1 MSLDS
6 PLAIIY
12 NSDGYE
18 VSTTNG
24 KAVTA
29 TTAALAVAGSDG
41 TNFRYVKTDNTGVL
55 KIDPSGTTTQPISGN
70 VVVSQGT
77 ASNLNATV
85 TGTVVAN
92 IGTSGSLALDATLTN
107 GTQRTKISDGTNNAA
122 LTATTPAGTEQAL
135 VVRNIPSGTQAVSG
149 TVTAVQ
155 ATAANLNA
163 TVVASGNFNNAS
175 ISATG
180 SAVPASATF
189 MAGSDGTLLK
199 AVRVA
204 TDGTVRIDPTGT
216 TTQPVSGTVTVT
228 QSTGSNLNAVV
239 SGTVTANIGTTN
251 GLALDATLTGGT
263 QRTKI
268 SDGTN
273 NAALTNTTPAGSE
286 YGLIVRNIPSGTQA
300 VSGTVTVTQ
309 GTGSNLNAVVS
320 GTVTANIGTTN
331 GLALDATLTARLNTL
346 GQKTSANS
354 APVVLASDQS
364 AIPVTTDTSTA
375 SAVTSVAA
383 SVTTVNLLAINT
395 SRKGATFYNDSAS
408 FLYLK
413 LGATASTTS
422 FTVKIAPSGYYEV
435 PSSYTGVI
443 DGIWV
448 SAVGSARITQLT

>member
-1 MSLDS
+1 MSLES

-24 KAVTA
+24 KAVSA
-29 TTAALAVAGSDG
+29 TTAALTIAGSDG
-41 TNFRYVKTDNTGVL
+41 ANFRYVKVDNTGVL
-55 KIDPSGTTTQPISGN
+55 KVDPSGTTTQPVSGT
-70 VVVSQGT
+70 VTVTQST

-92 IGTSGSLALDATLTN
+92 IGTSGSLALDATLTG
-107 GTQRTKISDGTNNAA
+107 GTQRTKITDGSNNAA
-122 LTATTPAGTEQAL
+122 LTNTTTAGSEQAL
-135 VVRNIPSGTQAVSG
+135 IVRNIPSGTQAISG
-149 TVTAVQ
+149 TITAVQ
-155 ATAANLNA
+155 ATASNLNVTA
-163 TVVASGNFNNAS
+163 VASGNFNNAS
-175 ISATG
+175 VSATG

-189 MAGSDGTLLK
+189 LAGSDGTLLK

-204 TDGTVRIDPTGT
+204 TDGTIRIDPTGT

-239 SGTVTANIGTTN
+239 SGTVTANVGSTN

-263 QRTKI
+263 QRTKLT
-268 SDGTN
+268 DGSN
-273 NAALTNTTPAGSE
+273 NVALTNTTPAGSE
-286 YGLIVRNIPSGTQA
+286 YGLIVRNIPSGTQT
-300 VSGTVTVTQ
+300 VTGTVIVTQ
-309 GTGSNLNAVVS
+309 ATAANLN
-320 GTVTANIGTTN
+320 TTANIGTT
-331 GLALDATLTARLNTL
+331 GGIALDATITARLNTL

-364 AIPVTTDTSTA
+364 AIPVTSATSST

>member
-1 MSLDS
+1 MSLES
-6 PLAIIY
+6 PISIIY

-18 VSTTNG
+18 AAITNG

-29 TTAALAVAGSDG
+29 TTSALTVAGSDG
-41 TNFRYVKTDNTGVL
+41 TNFRYLKTDNTGVL
-55 KIDPSGTTTQPISGN
+55 KVDPSGTTTQPVSGT
-70 VVVSQGT
+70 VTVTQSTG
-77 ASNLNATV
+77 SNLNAVV
-85 TGTVVAN
+85 TGTVTAN
-92 IGTSGSLALDATLTN
+92 VGTTGGLALDATLTG
-107 GTQRTKISDGTNNAA
+107 GTARTKISDGTNNAA
-122 LTATTPAGTEQAL
+122 LTNTTPGGSEYGL
-135 VVRNIPSGTQAVSG
+135 IVRNIPSGTQAVSG
-149 TVTAVQ
+149 TVTVTQ

-175 ISATG
+175 VSATG

-189 MAGSDGTLLK
+189 MGGSDGTLLK

-228 QSTGSNLNAVV
+228 QSTGSNLNAIVT
-239 SGTVTANIGTTN
+239 GTVTANIGTTG

-263 QRTKI
+263 ARTKI

-273 NAALTNTTPAGSE
+273 NAALTNTTPVGSE

-309 GTGSNLNAVVS
+309 ATGSNLNAVVS

-354 APVVLASDQS
+354 APVVLASDQP
-364 AIPVTTDTSTA
+364 AIPVTTDTSTT
-375 SAVTSVAA
+375 SAITSVAA
-383 SVTTVNLLAINT
+383 SITTVTLLALNT
-395 SRKGATFYNDSAS
+395 LRKGATFYNDSSS

>member
-1 MSLDS
+1 MSLES
-6 PLAIIY
+6 PVSIIY

-18 VSTTNG
+18 ATVTNG
-24 KAVTA
+24 KAVSA
-29 TTAALAVAGSDG
+29 TTSGVIIAGSDG
-41 TNFRYVKTDNTGVL
+41 TNFRYLKTDNTGVL
-55 KIDPSGTTTQPISGN
+55 KVDPSGTTTQPVSGT
-70 VVVSQGT
+70 VTVTQSTG
-77 ASNLNATV
+77 SNLNAVV
-85 TGTVVAN
+85 TGTVTAN
-92 IGTSGSLALDATLTN
+92 VGTTGGLALDATLTN

-122 LTATTPAGTEQAL
+122 LTNTTPAGTEQAL
-135 VVRNIPSGTQAVSG
+135 IVRNIPSGTQAISG
-149 TVTAVQ
+149 TITAVQ
-155 ATAANLNA
+155 ATAANLNVTA
-163 TVVASGNFNNAS
+163 VASGNFNNAS
-175 ISATG
+175 VSATG
-180 SAVPASATF
+180 SAVPSLSTF
-189 MAGSDGTLLK
+189 IGGSDGTLLK

-228 QSTGSNLNAVV
+228 QATGSNLNAVV
-239 SGTVTANIGTTN
+239 SGTVTANVGTTG

-273 NAALTNTTPAGSE
+273 NAALTNTTPVGSE
-286 YGLIVRNIPSGTQA
+286 YGLIVRNIPSGTQT
-300 VSGTVTVTQ
+300 VSGTVIVTQ
-309 GTGSNLNAVVS
+309 ATAANLN
-320 GTVTANIGTTN
+320 TTANIGTT
-331 GLALDATLTARLNTL
+331 GGIALDATLTARLNTL

-395 SRKGATFYNDSAS
+395 SRKGATFYNDSSS

-435 PSSYTGVI
+435 PSAYTGVI